1 MRCRLDL
8 ACRGERQGL
17 GHVVTRADEGAAD
30 GDAADHH
37 VEERHRERARRQPH
51 EHARAA
57 AAGHAQTLR
66 ERAQG
71 GRRDEHAVCAAAGGP
86 RDRRGGVAD
95 GGRIHDGVGAAAC
108 GVRQR
113 AVVDVHGA
121 HLRVR
126 THRLPRR
133 EAVLAAAAGRVQPRH
148 AHAADAFMAGH
159 EGQGGRDRPV
169 AARRGLRPASGSWEL
184 PH

>member
-1 MRCRLDL
+1 MRRAPAEVEHHARGHVAVLEPGEDLVDRREGLQCDVRLDL

-30 GDAADHH
+30 GDAAGHH

-95 GGRIHDGVGAAAC
+95 GGRIHDGVGAEAR
-108 GVRQR
+108 GVRQLAVDTASHFPGR
-113 AVVDVHGA
+113 ASVTVMP
-121 HLRVR
+121 L
-126 THRLPRR
+126 
-133 EAVLAAAAGRVQPRH
+133 
-148 AHAADAFMAGH
+148 
-159 EGQGGRDRPV
+159 
-169 AARRGLRPASGSWEL
+169 
-184 PH
+184 